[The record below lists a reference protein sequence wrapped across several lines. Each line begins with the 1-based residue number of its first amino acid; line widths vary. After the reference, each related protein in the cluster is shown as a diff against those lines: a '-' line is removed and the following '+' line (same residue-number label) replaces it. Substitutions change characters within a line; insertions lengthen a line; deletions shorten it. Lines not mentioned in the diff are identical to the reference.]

1 MTASAW
7 LAVAAGDPTDPDRT
21 TDDSVLVGPAGG
33 VATADPFLETP
44 RARGTG
50 LLVAGGVSTFGLAA
64 TRIVFGAWLIRDGT
78 CDTSENIDACEE
90 DWSGLHAV
98 VADGVTGGFVA
109 SLGMLGAGL
118 GRLGRWRAYED
129 LARGRPLRRN
139 MQLRARLG
147 WGLLGSG
154 VAIWVGSIAAGL
166 ACHRTGHKTC
176 FVAVHESGFYLGASL
191 TGAGLG
197 LAPFAAA
204 YDREARNARR
214 QQTLRVSPTL
224 GRDYAGLSFAGRF

>member
-1 MTASAW
+1 MAASAW
-7 LAVAAGDPTDPDRT
+7 LGVAAGNPTDPPRT
-21 TDDSVLVGPAGG
+21 PDDSEVARAEGG

-44 RARGTG
+44 RSRGTG
-50 LLVAGGVSTFGLAA
+50 LLVAGGVSTVGLAA
-64 TRIVFGAWLIRDGT
+64 TRIVLGAWLIRDGI
-78 CDTSENIDACEE
+78 CDTSKNIDACEE
-90 DWSGLHAV
+90 NWSGFYAV
-98 VADGVTGGFVA
+98 AADGVTGGFVV

-129 LARGRPLRRN
+129 LARGRPLRRS

-154 VAIWVGSIAAGL
+154 VAIWAGSIAAGL

-176 FVAVHESGFYLGASL
+176 FIAVHETGFYLGASL

-214 QQTLRVSPTL
+214 SQTLHVSPTL
-224 GRDYAGLSFAGRF
+224 GRDSVGLSFAGRF